1 MINNIKIF
9 IKNEKSLYFD
19 NKIKYI
25 FSSFI
30 LIGIALLSF
39 LLPGLSYTS
48 LHKIPLLFAGFL
60 SLMIFIYLF
69 LYQKIF
75 IDKYIIS
82 MLLFCLVIITSSL
95 LNDPKQIR
103 QTEFLLVGI
112 FIMLYEFMSSNENK
126 NKSIFSLYVGL
137 SIFALCFFL
146 AYFKEIISLDVGR
159 LGRIFGNENAIGNY
173 FCLGYIIGLYLALIK
188 KKYILIITVPF
199 FALLGALTGSKTF
212 LVSLVMVTIAFI
224 FLTFGKKKWYFSIA
238 IMILGVACIIGF
250 LQLSIFETLKHR
262 LLTMIKTL
270 TGNGN
275 SIDMSTI
282 ERYNMFF
289 EGVYLFTYKPIF
301 GWGCNGFALN
311 GAYHTYSHST
321 ISEVLCNFGMVG
333 FICFFMPLV
342 LLAFN
347 CQKASDEKK
356 LKIMLLVFIICIN
369 LFGVSFSSK
378 IYYLALS
385 VLCACS
391 DNYIE
396 TNDTK
401 WLFYKK

>member
-1 MINNIKIF
+1 MINKIKLF

-39 LLPGLSYTS
+39 MLPGLSYTS

-60 SLMIFIYLF
+60 SIMIFIYLF

-82 MLLFCLVIITSSL
+82 MLLFCLVIIISSL

-112 FIMLYEFMSSNENK
+112 FIVLYEFISSNENK
-126 NKSIFSLYVGL
+126 NKSIFSMFAGL
-137 SIFALCFFL
+137 SVFALYFFL
-146 AYFKEIISLDVGR
+146 TYFKEIISLDVER
-159 LGRIFGNENAIGNY
+159 LGSIFGNENAIGNY
-173 FCLGYIIGLYLALIK
+173 FCFGYILSLYLALTK
-188 KKYILIITVPF
+188 KNYILIIIVPF

-224 FLTFGKKKWYFSIA
+224 FVIFGKKKWYLSFIIVIVGIA
-238 IMILGVACIIGF
+238 CVIGL
-250 LQLSIFETLKHR
+250 LQLPIFATLKER
-262 LLTMIKTL
+262 VLDMIRAL
-270 TGNGN
+270 TGSSN

-289 EGVYLFTYKPIF
+289 EGIYLFTYKPIF

-321 ISEVLCNFGMVG
+321 ISEVLCNFGLVG

-342 LLAFN
+342 LLVFN

-356 LKIMLLVFIICIN
+356 MKIMLLVFMICIN
-369 LFGVSFSSK
+369 LFGVSFGSK

-391 DNYIE
+391 TNYIE